1 VKEVT
6 LDLSE
11 SMNKTV
17 RNCFPK
23 ASRVIDRFHVQK
35 LACDAVQEIR
45 IKHRREAIEEET
57 DSKEEAKGKKEKY
70 LPPRFENGDTR
81 KELLARS
88 RYLLFKSGEK
98 WTNSQRIRA
107 KILFEQYPDIEKAC
121 SLSHSLRMIF
131 NKRSIKDS
139 ARLNMARWYNKV
151 EEAGFH
157 SFNVIA
163 ATFYEHSEEILNFY
177 MNRSTN
183 ASAESFNSK
192 IKSFRAELRGVL
204 DIPFF
209 LFRLSKLYA

>member
-1 VKEVT
+1 PE
-6 LDLSE
+6 
-11 SMNKTV
+11 
-17 RNCFPK
+17 
-23 ASRVIDRFHVQK
+23 
-35 LACDAVQEIR
+35 
-45 IKHRREAIEEET
+45 
-57 DSKEEAKGKKEKY
+57 
-70 LPPRFENGDTR
+70 RFENGDTR
-81 KELLARS
+81 KELLAGS

-98 WTNSQRIRA
+98 QTNSQRKRT
-107 KILFEQYPDIEKAC
+107 KLLFEQYPDMEKSY

-177 MNRSTN
+177 TNRSSN